1 MSTHIF
7 CTFTFSTST
16 CPASGNTYNCI
27 KFVTIQKCLNFRLDL
42 KKAAC
47 YHIITFYKVQWNAS
61 LHQTHSSQSH

>member
-27 KFVTIQKCLNFRLDL
+27 KFVTIQKFLNFRLDL

-47 YHIITFYKVQWNAS
+47 YHIITFYKV
-61 LHQTHSSQSH
+61 L